1 MDEEA
6 ELRNLPTIP
15 YLIPFLF
22 RMYIFVRLSFLK
34 HWQEPIYSALSF
46 VQPTVITLFYCLC
59 FFLLSAAGFVFKL
72 HVRYRYLEL
81 CVSPIYNFTDAISMT
96 LDPLIMNN

>member
-6 ELRNLPTIP
+6 KLRNLPTIP
-15 YLIPFLF
+15 YLIPVHF

-46 VQPTVITLFYCLC
+46 VQPTCNNFVLLLMI
-59 FFLLSAAGFVFKL
+59 FLLSAAGFVYKL

-81 CVSPIYNFTDAISMT
+81 CVSPIYNFTDSISMT
-96 LDPLIMNN
+96 LDALIMNN